1 MRGIHVNRIEPNWD
15 SLADVN
21 FLVRRRLVEHLNAAI
36 GAVNIIDTPEA
47 GGKPVEFWK
56 RRAIRHIMQAQ
67 NLYEA
72 WSMLARHKSGQ
83 TAVYAR
89 QFRAGDLLEWLASE
103 TSQHYQAHSDH
114 DRILAGN
121 RETLQ
126 EALLLMYSAAHTI
139 GPGVQLI
146 AESSSKGFWFRIR
159 YQDNRRQPRT
169 LDGLFEQLDDDW
181 RTGNAAYE
189 LCRAQDFLELNNYT
203 LHFARLKDACELGFF
218 VASAGVEQSQS
229 SAATLR
235 DTEETVATQPTD
247 DETEPDGDDIRNHFS
262 RRGRGTSNR
271 RLRSDE

>member
-1 MRGIHVNRIEPNWD
+1 MNRIQPNWD

-56 RRAIRHIMQAQ
+56 KRAIRHIMQAQ

-83 TAVYAR
+83 TAVYGR
-89 QFRAGDLLEWLASE
+89 QFRAGDMLEWLASE
-103 TSQHYQAHSDH
+103 TSQSYFPHPDH

-146 AESSSKGFWFRIR
+146 AESSNKGFWFRIR
-159 YQDNRRQPRT
+159 YQDHKRQPKT

-189 LCRAQDFLELNNYT
+189 LCRAQDFLELNACRLTYT
-203 LHFARLKDACELGFF
+203 RLKDACELGFF
-218 VASAGVEQSQS
+218 VAAAGVGQTQP

-235 DTEETVATQPTD
+235 DTEETVASQPTD

-262 RRGRGTSNR
+262 RRGRGMADRHS
-271 RLRSDE
+271 RSDG